1 MHERKIAPVSDNKE
15 KFFTYT
21 ELTGKYNIAME
32 NDFYFEAM
40 FIVYAMMEDRLRSYL
55 YYLGCLRSKESYKFD
70 NSNVESIIETL
81 AQKHLPKKERDSLD
95 IKNISGKRNV
105 ISATLNW
112 ALAGYEGSDCE
123 YLAAVK
129 AVYEDKLNVAECLDM
144 LKKSAEWCEY
154 RNELIHA
161 MMNKNIES
169 LYSELSD
176 KAVEGMTIARYF
188 DNGMVKKL
196 KESQKAETREVNF
209 REIAARA
216 ERYPILGHPMV
227 NEVEH
232 TKDMY
237 ILMLLSVAALDD
249 EKYEESFMTIYRIA
263 FGMNFSGNIES
274 LFLSAKSMKFET
286 LDECTRLFL
295 NSKLRLVLLLE
306 CMMIAAGFENG
317 KRRAME

>member
-32 NDFYFEAM
+32 NDFYFEVM

-70 NSNVESIIETL
+70 NSNVQSIIETL

-129 AVYEDKLNVAECLDM
+129 ALYEDKLNVAECLDM

-196 KESQKAETREVNF
+196 KSKNEIRKA
-209 REIAARA
+209 I
-216 ERYPILGHPMV
+216 G
-227 NEVEH
+227 
-232 TKDMY
+232 
-237 ILMLLSVAALDD
+237 LD
-249 EKYEESFMTIYRIA
+249 
-263 FGMNFSGNIES
+263 
-274 LFLSAKSMKFET
+274 
-286 LDECTRLFL
+286 
-295 NSKLRLVLLLE
+295 
-306 CMMIAAGFENG
+306 
-317 KRRAME
+317 

>member
-1 MHERKIAPVSDNKE
+1 MSNRKIAPVSDNND
-15 KFFTYT
+15 KFLTYT
-21 ELTGKYNIAME
+21 ELTRKYNIAME

-81 AQKHLPKKERDSLD
+81 AQKHLPKKKRDSLD

-112 ALAGYEGSDCE
+112 ALAGYEDIDCE

-176 KAVEGMTIARYF
+176 KAVEGMTIARYI

-196 KESQKAETREVNF
+196 KAKN
-209 REIAARA
+209 EIRKV
-216 ERYPILGHPMV
+216 LGL
-227 NEVEH
+227 
-232 TKDMY
+232 Y
-237 ILMLLSVAALDD
+237 
-249 EKYEESFMTIYRIA
+249 
-263 FGMNFSGNIES
+263 
-274 LFLSAKSMKFET
+274 
-286 LDECTRLFL
+286 
-295 NSKLRLVLLLE
+295 
-306 CMMIAAGFENG
+306 
-317 KRRAME
+317 